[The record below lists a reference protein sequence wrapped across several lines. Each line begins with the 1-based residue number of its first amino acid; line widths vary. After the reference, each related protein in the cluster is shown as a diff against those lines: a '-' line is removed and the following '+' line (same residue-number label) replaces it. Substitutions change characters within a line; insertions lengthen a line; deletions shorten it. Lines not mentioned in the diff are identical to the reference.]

1 MNWNSPEQEI
11 VQSVLKDSYSEFIA
25 KLGNNIK
32 DSKFQNAIK
41 LLSSF
46 RSVTYNNLE
55 TPVTQLLPTQNE
67 IDIDGSLKYPL
78 MDPYTTE
85 VYLKGGI
92 VAVAGKK
99 IVTANNGKFIIDGH
113 HRWSQLYIINPK
125 AMIVSFDLT
134 DIKNPMYA
142 LEYTQLGIAGQIGYV
157 PTSSVKGTNL
167 LLATKKQIYDYIL
180 KNITK
185 PVVDIFVKIL
195 KFNPVN
201 PIIEIQ
207 EYIWNNVKS
216 MQKNNKPVAGAPSRN
231 LMPQTDNALLWPSFA
246 PRVVESYYRK

>member
-11 VQSVLKDSYSEFIA
+11 VQSVLKDSYSEFIT

-67 IDIDGSLKYPL
+67 IDIDSSLKYPL
-78 MDPYTTE
+78 TDPYTTE

-99 IVTANNGKFIIDGH
+99 LLQQIMENSLLMVIIDGH
-113 HRWSQLYIINPK
+113 NC
-125 AMIVSFDLT
+125 
-134 DIKNPMYA
+134 
-142 LEYTQLGIAGQIGYV
+142 
-157 PTSSVKGTNL
+157 
-167 LLATKKQIYDYIL
+167 IL
-180 KNITK
+180 
-185 PVVDIFVKIL
+185 
-195 KFNPVN
+195 
-201 PIIEIQ
+201 
-207 EYIWNNVKS
+207 
-216 MQKNNKPVAGAPSRN
+216 
-231 LMPQTDNALLWPSFA
+231 
-246 PRVVESYYRK
+246 

>member
-1 MNWNSPEQEI
+1 
-11 VQSVLKDSYSEFIA
+11 
-25 KLGNNIK
+25 
-32 DSKFQNAIK
+32 
-41 LLSSF
+41 
-46 RSVTYNNLE
+46 
-55 TPVTQLLPTQNE
+55 
-67 IDIDGSLKYPL
+67 
-78 MDPYTTE
+78 
-85 VYLKGGI
+85 
-92 VAVAGKK
+92 
-99 IVTANNGKFIIDGH
+99 
-113 HRWSQLYIINPK
+113 
-125 AMIVSFDLT
+125 MIVSFDLT

-216 MQKNNKPVAGAPSRN
+216 MQK
-231 LMPQTDNALLWPSFA
+231 
-246 PRVVESYYRK
+246 